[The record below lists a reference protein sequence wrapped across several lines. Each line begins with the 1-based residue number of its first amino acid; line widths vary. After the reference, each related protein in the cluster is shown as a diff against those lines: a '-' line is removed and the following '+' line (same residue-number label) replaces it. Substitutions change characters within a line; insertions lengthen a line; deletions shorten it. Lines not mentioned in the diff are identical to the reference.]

1 MSVLHRYIIRSFI
14 GPFCATFLVM
24 IFFLLMQFLW
34 KYIDDL
40 VGKGVEW
47 YYLIELLFYTSA
59 SLVPLALPISVLLSS
74 LMTFGNLGEH
84 NELAALKS
92 SGVGLV
98 RVMRP
103 LIFLMLFICG
113 SAFLFSNY
121 VMPVANLKGETLLRN
136 ISTKKPALNIRAGV
150 FYGGIEGFSIKIGEK
165 YGPDRKLLREVYI
178 YDHTSVEGKRKV
190 IAAKRGAMDLTPD
203 ERFLLIDLEEGTS
216 YEEVIPGNRKDRI
229 RHPFIRSSF
238 DRARLRFDLS
248 SFQSGDLRQ
257 VRQKSFQM
265 LNIDQLTVASD
276 SLGVILTE
284 RKESVDRSFRSKYGF
299 ESTVDLEGDRIEEE
313 GVVIAHL
320 SPAMKHRALEHALR
334 LAKTQRAYL
343 DQLSEEFHWRNKVI
357 ARYRVEWHKKFS
369 LSFAVLVLFFI
380 GAPLGAII
388 RKGGIGLPVVVSV
401 CIFIV
406 YHTMSFSMEKMGREL
421 VWTPA
426 QSMWTASF
434 ILLPIGIF
442 LTYKAAT
449 DSALLNME
457 AYLKPLENL
466 KEWLARRGKKSD

>member
-1 MSVLHRYIIRSFI
+1 M
-14 GPFCATFLVM
+14 
-24 IFFLLMQFLW
+24 
-34 KYIDDL
+34 
-40 VGKGVEW
+40 
-47 YYLIELLFYTSA
+47 
-59 SLVPLALPISVLLSS
+59 
-74 LMTFGNLGEH
+74 
-84 NELAALKS
+84 
-92 SGVGLV
+92 
-98 RVMRP
+98 
-103 LIFLMLFICG
+103 
-113 SAFLFSNY
+113 
-121 VMPVANLKGETLLRN
+121 
-136 ISTKKPALNIRAGV
+136 
-150 FYGGIEGFSIKIGEK
+150 
-165 YGPDRKLLREVYI
+165 
-178 YDHTSVEGKRKV
+178 
-190 IAAKRGAMDLTPD
+190 IAAKRGAMNLTPD

-216 YEEVIPGNRKDRI
+216 YEEVIPDNRKERI

-238 DRARLRFDLS
+238 DQARIRFDLS
-248 SFQSGDLRQ
+248 SFQTGNLRQ

-276 SLGVILTE
+276 SLGVILGE

-299 ESTVDLEGDRIEEE
+299 ESTVDLEGERIEEDE
-313 GVVIAHL
+313 VVIAHL

-442 LTYKAAT
+442 LTYKAAS